1 MGAIEQGA
9 RTRPKTFFEVVECEL
24 IATVC
29 ESCTAASTSCEE
41 RKIEKKKRVATLVL
55 ELWQVM

>member
-29 ESCTAASTSCEE
+29 ESCTAASTSCKA
-41 RKIEKKKRVATLVL
+41 RKMEKKK
-55 ELWQVM
+55 